1 MYNFLKFVVVIVY
14 LRENI
19 VKTKTGILCIYMRI
33 PMDNRFTSKYIV
45 YYFRIY
51 PMHFTRKVESLS

>member
-1 MYNFLKFVVVIVY
+1 
-14 LRENI
+14 
-19 VKTKTGILCIYMRI
+19 MRI